1 MPTARELLEQADALM
16 RRNRKRSK
24 GKHGGPPTLTDAL
37 GIDRKTLAPT
47 IILPE
52 TPPANADPIVLEPA
66 AQADPMPLDTLSD
79 VPVLTDVVDVWPSHD
94 VAAKGPGPAPHA
106 PPGALDAALEADALA
121 ANADALDVRALA
133 EDADALDAGVRGE
146 AVAPAAADEE
156 PRTSDS
162 TPVRLAARGVEIA
175 SPAAPAGRDTDAR
188 PAASGAGVAR
198 ERTADER
205 PAAFN
210 AGVARER
217 TADEGPAAFNA
228 GVARERTADE
238 RPAAPGVAVANEAP
252 PAERGAAPVVEEE
265 FILDIPPPGAETF
278 VAQHAGAPPAAVAEP
293 PPVKRGSVDWNAMAE
308 EIRMQVLQRL
318 DLFTDTALREQLGA
332 RLRPIVDR
340 ASAELVETINHQ
352 LGELVRGYV
361 AEAIEREIESWRK
374 RE

>member
-217 TADEGPAAFNA
+217 TADE
-228 GVARERTADE
+228 
-238 RPAAPGVAVANEAP
+238 RPAAPDVAVANEAP
-252 PAERGAAPVVEEE
+252 PAERGAARVVEEE